1 MTTLFKTLKDDWSI
15 SATVAGFLAVL
26 ISYSGPLIIFFQAA
40 QKAEVSNAMMVSWI
54 WGISIGAAVAGI
66 FLSIKFK
73 VPVITAWSAP
83 GTALLVTLFPHIS
96 LNEAIAAY
104 ITTAIV
110 IFFIGITGYFD
121 KLLKW
126 IPQDVAAGMM
136 AGILFQFGVGLFTA
150 SDSMPIIV
158 FSMLLIFLI
167 AKRLTPRYAMI
178 WVLITGIVLSLA
190 LGKMNPVTFDFNLAI
205 PQWITPEWTWNA
217 TLNLTL
223 PLILV
228 SLTGQFL
235 PGMAIMR
242 LSGYDTPAKPIIT
255 ATSIASLAVACV
267 GGITIVLASITAAL
281 CMGKDAHELKEKRYI
296 AGIANGLFYI
306 LGGLFAGSIVMLFSL
321 LPKELVAALAGLAL
335 LGAIATNISAAMK
348 SDEHRDA
355 ALITFLA
362 TASGMHFLGLSS
374 VFWGICIGVIAH
386 LILSKKPTLTPSD
399 TQFVP
404 NVQALDQPVQ
414 NIQLQNIQPKDDR
427 SSPQTTSSSIIS
439 KANGS

>member
-1 MTTLFKTLKDDWSI
+1 MATLFKTLKNDWSI

-40 QKAEVSNAMMVSWI
+40 QRAHVSTDMMVSWI
-54 WGISIGAAVAGI
+54 WGISIGAAVSGI
-66 FLSIKFK
+66 YLSIKYK
-73 VPVITAWSAP
+73 TPVITAWSAP
-83 GTALLVTLFPHIS
+83 GTALLVTLFPNIS
-96 LNEAIAAY
+96 LNEAVAAY
-104 ITTAIV
+104 ITSAIV
-110 IFFIGITGYFD
+110 IFLIGITGYFD
-121 KLLKW
+121 RLLKW

-136 AGILFQFGVGLFTA
+136 AGILFQFGISLFIA
-150 SDSMPIIV
+150 SDSMPLIV
-158 FSMLLIFLI
+158 FSMLIVFLI
-167 AKRLTPRYAMI
+167 AKRLMPRYTMI
-178 WVLITGIVLSLA
+178 WVLAAGVLLSLI
-190 LGKMNPVTFDFNLAI
+190 LGKMNPVDVSFNLAI
-205 PQWITPEWTWNA
+205 PQWISPEWTWNS
-217 TLNLTL
+217 TLNLAV

-235 PGMAIMR
+235 PGMAIMK

-296 AGIANGLFYI
+296 AGIANGIFYI

-335 LGAIATNISAAMK
+335 LGAIATNISVAIK
-348 SDEHRDA
+348 NDGQRDA

-362 TASGMHFLGLSS
+362 SASGMHFLGLSS

-386 LILSKKPTLTPSD
+386 FILTP
-399 TQFVP
+399 
-404 NVQALDQPVQ
+404 
-414 NIQLQNIQPKDDR
+414 R
-427 SSPQTTSSSIIS
+427 STPAT
-439 KANGS
+439 N

>member
-1 MTTLFKTLKDDWSI
+1 MATLFRTLKADWSI

-40 QKAEVSNAMMVSWI
+40 QQANVSSAMMISWI

-66 FLSIKFK
+66 YLSIRYKT
-73 VPVITAWSAP
+73 PVITAWSAP

-96 LNEAIAAY
+96 LNEAVSAY
-104 ITTAIV
+104 ITSALV
-110 IFFIGITGYFD
+110 IFAIGATGYFD

-136 AGILFQFGVGLFTA
+136 AGILFQFGLGLFKAT
-150 SDSMPIIV
+150 DSMPIIV
-158 FSMLLIFLI
+158 FGMLGVYLI
-167 AKRLTPRYAMI
+167 AKRLSPRYAMI
-178 WVLITGIVLSLA
+178 WVLVSGIGLSLI
-190 LGKMNPVTFDFNLAI
+190 LGKMNPVEMNFSLAI
-205 PQWITPEWTWNA
+205 PQFIMPEWSWNS
-217 TLNLTL
+217 TLNLTI

-228 SLTGQFL
+228 SLSGQFL
-235 PGMAIMR
+235 PGMAIMK
-242 LSGYDTPAKPIIT
+242 LSGYDTPAKPIISV
-255 ATSIASLAVACV
+255 TSIASLAVACV

-281 CMGKDAHELKEKRYI
+281 CMGKDAHELKDKRYI
-296 AGIANGLFYI
+296 AGIANGIFYI

-335 LGAIATNISAAMK
+335 LGAIATNISMAMK
-348 SDEHRDA
+348 NDAQRDA

-386 LILSKKPTLTPSD
+386 LVLSKHEPITAAVAS
-399 TQFVP
+399 TQ
-404 NVQALDQPVQ
+404 
-414 NIQLQNIQPKDDR
+414 
-427 SSPQTTSSSIIS
+427 SSKS
-439 KANGS
+439 

>member
-1 MTTLFKTLKDDWSI
+1 MATLLKTLKNDWSI

-40 QKAEVSNAMMVSWI
+40 QRAHVSTDMMVSWI
-54 WGISIGAAVAGI
+54 WGISIGAAVSGI
-66 FLSIKFK
+66 YLSIKYK
-73 VPVITAWSAP
+73 TPVITAWSAP
-83 GTALLVTLFPHIS
+83 GTALLVTLFPNIS
-96 LNEAIAAY
+96 LNEAVAAY
-104 ITTAIV
+104 ITSAIV
-110 IFFIGITGYFD
+110 IFLIGVTGYFD

-136 AGILFQFGVGLFTA
+136 AGILFQFGIGLFTA
-150 SDSMPIIV
+150 SDSMPFIV
-158 FSMLLIFLI
+158 FSMLIVFLI
-167 AKRLTPRYAMI
+167 AKRLMPRYTMI
-178 WVLITGIVLSLA
+178 WVLAAGVLLSLF
-190 LGKMNPVTFDFNLAI
+190 LGKMNPVDVSFNLAI
-205 PQWITPEWTWNA
+205 PQWISPEWTWNS
-217 TLNLTL
+217 TLNLAV

-235 PGMAIMR
+235 PGMAIMK

-255 ATSIASLAVACV
+255 VTSIASLAVACV

-296 AGIANGLFYI
+296 AGIANGIFYI

-335 LGAIATNISAAMK
+335 LGAIATNISVAMK
-348 SDEHRDA
+348 NDSQRDA

-362 TASGMHFLGLSS
+362 TASSMHFLGLSS

-386 LILSKKPTLTPSD
+386 FILTP
-399 TQFVP
+399 
-404 NVQALDQPVQ
+404 
-414 NIQLQNIQPKDDR
+414 R
-427 SSPQTTSSSIIS
+427 STPTT
-439 KANGS
+439 

>member
-1 MTTLFKTLKDDWSI
+1 MATLLKTLKNDWSI

-40 QKAEVSNAMMVSWI
+40 QRAHVSTDMMVSWI
-54 WGISIGAAVAGI
+54 WGISIGAAVSGI
-66 FLSIKFK
+66 YLSIKYK
-73 VPVITAWSAP
+73 TPVITAWSAP

-96 LNEAIAAY
+96 LNEAVAAY
-104 ITTAIV
+104 ITSAIV
-110 IFFIGITGYFD
+110 IFLIGITGYFD

-136 AGILFQFGVGLFTA
+136 AGILFQFGIGLFTA
-150 SDSMPIIV
+150 SDSMPFIV
-158 FSMLLIFLI
+158 FSMLIVFLI
-167 AKRLTPRYAMI
+167 AKRLMPRYTMI
-178 WVLITGIVLSLA
+178 WVLAAGVLLSLI
-190 LGKMNPVTFDFNLAI
+190 LGKMNPVDVSFSLAI
-205 PQWITPEWTWNA
+205 PQWISPEWTWNS
-217 TLNLTL
+217 TLNLAV

-235 PGMAIMR
+235 PGMAIMK
-242 LSGYDTPAKPIIT
+242 LSGYDTPAKPIISV
-255 ATSIASLAVACV
+255 TSIASLVVACV

-296 AGIANGLFYI
+296 AGIANGIFYI

-335 LGAIATNISAAMK
+335 LGAIATNISVAMK
-348 SDEHRDA
+348 NDNQRDA

-386 LILSKKPTLTPSD
+386 FILTP
-399 TQFVP
+399 
-404 NVQALDQPVQ
+404 
-414 NIQLQNIQPKDDR
+414 R
-427 SSPQTTSSSIIS
+427 STPAT
-439 KANGS
+439 N

>member
-1 MTTLFKTLKDDWSI
+1 MEAITHGNLFKTLKNDWSI

-40 QKAEVSNAMMVSWI
+40 QRAHVSTDMMVSWI
-54 WGISIGAAVAGI
+54 WGISIGAAVSGI
-66 FLSIKFK
+66 YLSIKYK
-73 VPVITAWSAP
+73 TPVITAWSAP
-83 GTALLVTLFPHIS
+83 GTALLVTLFPNIS
-96 LNEAIAAY
+96 LNEAVAAY
-104 ITTAIV
+104 ITSAIV
-110 IFFIGITGYFD
+110 IFLIGITGYFD

-136 AGILFQFGVGLFTA
+136 AGILFQFGISLFTA
-150 SDSMPIIV
+150 SDSMPLIV
-158 FSMLLIFLI
+158 FSMLIVFLI
-167 AKRLTPRYAMI
+167 AKRLMPRYTMI
-178 WVLITGIVLSLA
+178 WVLAAGVLLSLI
-190 LGKMNPVTFDFNLAI
+190 LGKMNPVDVSFNLAI
-205 PQWITPEWTWNA
+205 PQWISPEWTWNS
-217 TLNLTL
+217 TLNLAV

-235 PGMAIMR
+235 PGMAIMK

-255 ATSIASLAVACV
+255 ATSIASLAVACI

-296 AGIANGLFYI
+296 AGIANGIFYI

-335 LGAIATNISAAMK
+335 LGAIATNISVAMK
-348 SDEHRDA
+348 NDSQRDA

-386 LILSKKPTLTPSD
+386 FILTP
-399 TQFVP
+399 
-404 NVQALDQPVQ
+404 
-414 NIQLQNIQPKDDR
+414 R
-427 SSPQTTSSSIIS
+427 STPAT
-439 KANGS
+439 N

>member
-1 MTTLFKTLKDDWSI
+1 MATLFKTLKNDWSI

-40 QKAEVSNAMMVSWI
+40 QRAHVSTDMMVSWI
-54 WGISIGAAVAGI
+54 WGISISAAVSGI
-66 FLSIKFK
+66 YLSIKYK
-73 VPVITAWSAP
+73 TPVITAWSAP
-83 GTALLVTLFPHIS
+83 GTALLVTLFPNIS
-96 LNEAIAAY
+96 LNEAVAAY
-104 ITTAIV
+104 ITSAIV
-110 IFFIGITGYFD
+110 IFLIGITGYFD

-136 AGILFQFGVGLFTA
+136 AGILFQFGISLFTA
-150 SDSMPIIV
+150 SDSMPLIV
-158 FSMLLIFLI
+158 FSMLIVFLI
-167 AKRLTPRYAMI
+167 AKRLMPRYTMI
-178 WVLITGIVLSLA
+178 WVLAAGVLLSLI
-190 LGKMNPVTFDFNLAI
+190 LGKMNPVDVNFNLAI
-205 PQWITPEWTWNA
+205 PQWISPEWTWNS
-217 TLNLTL
+217 TLNLAV

-235 PGMAIMR
+235 PGMAIMK

-296 AGIANGLFYI
+296 AGIANGIFYI

-335 LGAIATNISAAMK
+335 LGAIATNISVAMK
-348 SDEHRDA
+348 NDGQRDA

-362 TASGMHFLGLSS
+362 SASGMHFLGLSS

-386 LILSKKPTLTPSD
+386 FILTP
-399 TQFVP
+399 
-404 NVQALDQPVQ
+404 
-414 NIQLQNIQPKDDR
+414 R
-427 SSPQTTSSSIIS
+427 STPAT
-439 KANGS
+439 N

>member
-1 MTTLFKTLKDDWSI
+1 MAHLFKTLKEDWSI

-40 QKAEVSNAMMVSWI
+40 QKANVSPNMMISWI

-66 FLSIKFK
+66 YLSINYK

-83 GTALLVTLFPHIS
+83 GTALLVTLFPNIS
-96 LNEAIAAY
+96 LNEAVAAY
-104 ITTAIV
+104 ITAALI
-110 IFFIGITGYFD
+110 ILFIGLSGYFD

-126 IPQDVAAGMM
+126 IPHSIAAGMM
-136 AGILFQFGVGLFTA
+136 AGILFQFGLGLF
-150 SDSMPIIV
+150 DSTNSLPLIV
-158 FSMLLIFLI
+158 FSMLLAFLI
-167 AKRLTPRYAMI
+167 SKRLSPRYSMI
-178 WVLITGIVLSLA
+178 WVLLTGTILSLI
-190 LGKMNPVTFDFNLAI
+190 LGKMNPVNVDFNFAI
-205 PQWITPEWTWNA
+205 PQWINPEWSMNGM
-217 TLNLTL
+217 LNLAL

-228 SLTGQFL
+228 SLSGQFL

-296 AGIANGLFYI
+296 AGIANGIFYI

-335 LGAIATNISAAMK
+335 LGPIAINISVAMK
-348 SDEHRDA
+348 DESERDA
-355 ALITFLA
+355 ALITFLV

-374 VFWGICIGVIAH
+374 VFWGICIGVLAH
-386 LILSKKPTLTPSD
+386 FILRKPETVIPHNELTNHPSD
-399 TQFVP
+399 
-404 NVQALDQPVQ
+404 
-414 NIQLQNIQPKDDR
+414 
-427 SSPQTTSSSIIS
+427 S
-439 KANGS
+439 K

>member
-1 MTTLFKTLKDDWSI
+1 MATLFKTLKNDWSI

-40 QKAEVSNAMMVSWI
+40 QRAHVSTDMMVSWI
-54 WGISIGAAVAGI
+54 WGISIGAADSGI
-66 FLSIKFK
+66 YLSIKYK
-73 VPVITAWSAP
+73 TPVITAWSAP
-83 GTALLVTLFPHIS
+83 GTALLVTLFPNIS
-96 LNEAIAAY
+96 LNEAVAAY
-104 ITTAIV
+104 ITSAIV
-110 IFFIGITGYFD
+110 IFLIGITGYFD

-136 AGILFQFGVGLFTA
+136 AGILFQFGISLFTA
-150 SDSMPIIV
+150 SDSMPLIV
-158 FSMLLIFLI
+158 FSMLIVFLI
-167 AKRLTPRYAMI
+167 AKRLMPRYTMI
-178 WVLITGIVLSLA
+178 WVLAAGVLLSLI
-190 LGKMNPVTFDFNLAI
+190 LGKMNPVDVNFNLAI
-205 PQWITPEWTWNA
+205 PQWISPEWTWNS
-217 TLNLTL
+217 TLNLAV

-235 PGMAIMR
+235 PGMAIMK

-296 AGIANGLFYI
+296 AGIANGIFYI

-335 LGAIATNISAAMK
+335 LGAIATNISVAMK
-348 SDEHRDA
+348 NDGQRDA

-362 TASGMHFLGLSS
+362 SASGMHFLGLSS

-386 LILSKKPTLTPSD
+386 FILTP
-399 TQFVP
+399 
-404 NVQALDQPVQ
+404 
-414 NIQLQNIQPKDDR
+414 R
-427 SSPQTTSSSIIS
+427 STPAT
-439 KANGS
+439 N

>member
-1 MTTLFKTLKDDWSI
+1 MTTLFKSLKDDWSV

-40 QKAEVSNAMMVSWI
+40 QKANVSNAMMISWI

-96 LNEAIAAY
+96 LNEVVGAY
-104 ITTAIV
+104 ITSAIV
-110 IFFIGITGYFD
+110 IFLVGISGYFD

-126 IPQDVAAGMM
+126 IPHDIAAGMM
-136 AGILFQFGVGLFTA
+136 AGILVQFGLGLFKAT
-150 SDSMPIIV
+150 DTMPMIV
-158 FSMLLIFLI
+158 FGMLLCFLI
-167 AKRLTPRYAMI
+167 AKRFSPRYSMV
-178 WVLITGIVLSLA
+178 WVLVCGVVLSLIF
-190 LGKMNPVTFDFNLAI
+190 GKMNPVDVNFSIAI
-205 PQWITPEWTWNA
+205 PQFIMPEWTWSS
-217 TLNLTL
+217 TLNLAI

-235 PGMAIMR
+235 PGMAIFK
-242 LSGYDTPAKPIIT
+242 LSGYDVPAKPIISI
-255 ATSIASLAVACV
+255 TSIASLAVACV

-281 CMGKDAHELKEKRYI
+281 CTGEHAHELKEKRYI
-296 AGIANGLFYI
+296 AGIANGVFYI
-306 LGGLFAGSIVMLFSL
+306 LGGIFAGSIVMLFSM

-335 LGAIATNISAAMK
+335 LGAIATNITVAMK
-348 SDEHRDA
+348 SDEQRDS

-374 VFWGICIGVIAH
+374 VFWGICIGIIAH
-386 LILSKKPTLTPSD
+386 LILTKRKA
-399 TQFVP
+399 
-404 NVQALDQPVQ
+404 QAIPL
-414 NIQLQNIQPKDDR
+414 
-427 SSPQTTSSSIIS
+427 PQSTSNE
-439 KANGS
+439 A

>member
-1 MTTLFKTLKDDWSI
+1 MATLFKTLKNDWSI

-40 QKAEVSNAMMVSWI
+40 QRAHVSTDIMVSWI
-54 WGISIGAAVAGI
+54 WGISIGAAVSGI
-66 FLSIKFK
+66 YLSIKHK
-73 VPVITAWSAP
+73 TPVITAWSAP
-83 GTALLVTLFPHIS
+83 GTALLVTLFPNIS
-96 LNEAIAAY
+96 LNEAVAAY
-104 ITTAIV
+104 ITSAIV
-110 IFFIGITGYFD
+110 IFLIGITGYFD

-136 AGILFQFGVGLFTA
+136 AGILFQFGISLFTA
-150 SDSMPIIV
+150 SDSMPFIV
-158 FSMLLIFLI
+158 FSMLIVFLI
-167 AKRLTPRYAMI
+167 AKRLMPRYTMI
-178 WVLITGIVLSLA
+178 WVLAAGVLLSLT
-190 LGKMNPVTFDFNLAI
+190 LGKMNPVDVSFSLAI
-205 PQWITPEWTWNA
+205 PQWISPEWTWNS
-217 TLNLTL
+217 TLNLAV

-235 PGMAIMR
+235 PGMAIMK

-296 AGIANGLFYI
+296 AGIANGIFYV

-335 LGAIATNISAAMK
+335 LGAIATNISVAMK
-348 SDEHRDA
+348 NDNQRDA

-386 LILSKKPTLTPSD
+386 FILTP
-399 TQFVP
+399 
-404 NVQALDQPVQ
+404 
-414 NIQLQNIQPKDDR
+414 R
-427 SSPQTTSSSIIS
+427 STPTT
-439 KANGS
+439 N

>member
-1 MTTLFKTLKDDWSI
+1 MATLFKTLKNDWSI

-40 QKAEVSNAMMVSWI
+40 QRAHVSTDMMVSWI
-54 WGISIGAAVAGI
+54 WGISIGAAVSGI
-66 FLSIKFK
+66 YLSIKYK
-73 VPVITAWSAP
+73 TPVITAWSAP
-83 GTALLVTLFPHIS
+83 GTALLVTLFPNIS
-96 LNEAIAAY
+96 LNEAVAAY
-104 ITTAIV
+104 ITSAIV
-110 IFFIGITGYFD
+110 IFLIGITGYFD

-136 AGILFQFGVGLFTA
+136 AGILFQFGISLFTA
-150 SDSMPIIV
+150 SDSMPLIV
-158 FSMLLIFLI
+158 FSMLIVFLI
-167 AKRLTPRYAMI
+167 AKRLMPRYTMI
-178 WVLITGIVLSLA
+178 WVLAAGVLLSLI
-190 LGKMNPVTFDFNLAI
+190 LGKMNPVDVSFSLAI
-205 PQWITPEWTWNA
+205 PQWISPEWTWNS
-217 TLNLTL
+217 TLNLAV

-235 PGMAIMR
+235 PGMAIMK

-296 AGIANGLFYI
+296 AGIANGIFYI

-335 LGAIATNISAAMK
+335 LGAIATNISVAMK
-348 SDEHRDA
+348 NDGQRDA

-362 TASGMHFLGLSS
+362 SASGMHFLGLSS

-386 LILSKKPTLTPSD
+386 FILTP
-399 TQFVP
+399 
-404 NVQALDQPVQ
+404 
-414 NIQLQNIQPKDDR
+414 R
-427 SSPQTTSSSIIS
+427 STPAT
-439 KANGS
+439 N

>member
-1 MTTLFKTLKDDWSI
+1 MATLLKTLKNDWSI

-40 QKAEVSNAMMVSWI
+40 QRAHVSTDMMVSWI
-54 WGISIGAAVAGI
+54 WGISIGAAVSGI
-66 FLSIKFK
+66 YLSIKYK
-73 VPVITAWSAP
+73 TPVITAWSAP
-83 GTALLVTLFPHIS
+83 GTALLVTLFPNVS
-96 LNEAIAAY
+96 LNEAVAAY
-104 ITTAIV
+104 ITSAIV
-110 IFFIGITGYFD
+110 IFLIGVTGYFD

-136 AGILFQFGVGLFTA
+136 AGILFQFGIGLFTA
-150 SDSMPIIV
+150 SDSMPFIV
-158 FSMLLIFLI
+158 FSMLIVFLI
-167 AKRLTPRYAMI
+167 AKRLMPRYTMI
-178 WVLITGIVLSLA
+178 WVLAAGVLLSLI
-190 LGKMNPVTFDFNLAI
+190 LGKMNPVDVSFSLAI
-205 PQWITPEWTWNA
+205 PQWISPEWTWSS
-217 TLNLTL
+217 TLNLAV

-235 PGMAIMR
+235 PGMAIMK

-255 ATSIASLAVACV
+255 VTSIASLAVACI

-296 AGIANGLFYI
+296 AGIANGIFYI

-335 LGAIATNISAAMK
+335 LGAIATNISVAMK
-348 SDEHRDA
+348 NDSQRDA

-386 LILSKKPTLTPSD
+386 FILTP
-399 TQFVP
+399 
-404 NVQALDQPVQ
+404 
-414 NIQLQNIQPKDDR
+414 R
-427 SSPQTTSSSIIS
+427 STPAT
-439 KANGS
+439 N

>member
-1 MTTLFKTLKDDWSI
+1 MATLFKTLKNDWSI

-40 QKAEVSNAMMVSWI
+40 QRAHVSTDMMVSWI
-54 WGISIGAAVAGI
+54 WGISIGAAVSGI
-66 FLSIKFK
+66 YLSIKYK
-73 VPVITAWSAP
+73 TPVITAWSAP
-83 GTALLVTLFPHIS
+83 GTALLVTLFPNIS
-96 LNEAIAAY
+96 LNEAVAAY
-104 ITTAIV
+104 ITSAIV
-110 IFFIGITGYFD
+110 IFLIGITGYFD

-136 AGILFQFGVGLFTA
+136 AGILFQFGISLFTA
-150 SDSMPIIV
+150 SDSMPLIV
-158 FSMLLIFLI
+158 FSMLIVFLV
-167 AKRLTPRYAMI
+167 AKRLMPRYTMI
-178 WVLITGIVLSLA
+178 WVLAAGVLLSLI
-190 LGKMNPVTFDFNLAI
+190 LGKMNPVDVSFNLAI
-205 PQWITPEWTWNA
+205 PQWISPEWTWNS
-217 TLNLTL
+217 TLNLAV

-235 PGMAIMR
+235 PGMAIMK

-296 AGIANGLFYI
+296 AGIANGIFYI

-335 LGAIATNISAAMK
+335 LGAIATNISVTMK
-348 SDEHRDA
+348 NDGQRDA

-362 TASGMHFLGLSS
+362 SASGMHFLGLSS

-386 LILSKKPTLTPSD
+386 FILTP
-399 TQFVP
+399 
-404 NVQALDQPVQ
+404 
-414 NIQLQNIQPKDDR
+414 R
-427 SSPQTTSSSIIS
+427 STPAT
-439 KANGS
+439 N

>member
-1 MTTLFKTLKDDWSI
+1 MVTLFKTLKNDWSI

-40 QKAEVSNAMMVSWI
+40 QKAQVSNTMMISWI
-54 WGISIGAAVAGI
+54 WGISIGAAIAGI
-66 FLSIKFK
+66 FLSIKYK

-83 GTALLVTLFPHIS
+83 GTALLVTLFPNIS
-96 LNEAIAAY
+96 LNEAVAAY
-104 ITTAIV
+104 ITSAVV
-110 IFFIGITGYFD
+110 IFLIGITGYFD

-136 AGILFQFGVGLFTA
+136 AGILFQFGLGLFTA
-150 SDSMPIIV
+150 TDTMPVIV
-158 FSMLLIFLI
+158 FGMLLVFLV
-167 AKRLTPRYAMI
+167 AKRFTPRYAMV
-178 WVLITGIVLSLA
+178 WVLVSGVLLSLF
-190 LGKMNPVTFDFNLAI
+190 LGQMNPVNVNFALAI
-205 PQWITPEWTWNA
+205 PQFIVPEWTWNS
-217 TLNLTL
+217 TLNLAI

-228 SLTGQFL
+228 SLSGQFL
-235 PGMAIMR
+235 PGMAIMK

-296 AGIANGLFYI
+296 AGIANGIFYI

-321 LPKELVAALAGLAL
+321 LPKELIAALAGLAL
-335 LGAIATNISAAMK
+335 LGAIATNISVAMK
-348 SDEHRDA
+348 NESHREA

-362 TASGMHFLGLSS
+362 TASGMQFLGLSS

-386 LILSKKPTLTPSD
+386 LVLTKRESN
-399 TQFVP
+399 TP
-404 NVQALDQPVQ
+404 NP
-414 NIQLQNIQPKDDR
+414 
-427 SSPQTTSSSIIS
+427 SSSQSS
-439 KANGS
+439 KN

>member
-1 MTTLFKTLKDDWSI
+1 MATLLKTLKNDWSI

-40 QKAEVSNAMMVSWI
+40 QRAHVSTDMMVSWI
-54 WGISIGAAVAGI
+54 WGISIGAAVSGI
-66 FLSIKFK
+66 YLSIKYK
-73 VPVITAWSAP
+73 TPVITAWSAP
-83 GTALLVTLFPHIS
+83 GTALLVTLFPNVS
-96 LNEAIAAY
+96 LNEAVAAY
-104 ITTAIV
+104 ITSAIV
-110 IFFIGITGYFD
+110 IFLIGVTGYFD

-136 AGILFQFGVGLFTA
+136 AGILFQFGISLFTA
-150 SDSMPIIV
+150 SDSMPFIV
-158 FSMLLIFLI
+158 FSMLIVFLI
-167 AKRLTPRYAMI
+167 AKRLMPRYTMI
-178 WVLITGIVLSLA
+178 WVLAAGVLLSLI
-190 LGKMNPVTFDFNLAI
+190 LGKMNPVDVSFSLAI
-205 PQWITPEWTWNA
+205 PQWISPEWTWNS
-217 TLNLTL
+217 TLNLAV

-235 PGMAIMR
+235 PGMAIMK

-255 ATSIASLAVACV
+255 VTSIASLAVACV

-296 AGIANGLFYI
+296 AGIANGIFYI

-335 LGAIATNISAAMK
+335 LGAIATNISVAMK
-348 SDEHRDA
+348 NDNQRDA

-386 LILSKKPTLTPSD
+386 FILTP
-399 TQFVP
+399 
-404 NVQALDQPVQ
+404 
-414 NIQLQNIQPKDDR
+414 R
-427 SSPQTTSSSIIS
+427 STPTT
-439 KANGS
+439 N

>member
-1 MTTLFKTLKDDWSI
+1 MAPLLKTLKNDWSI

-40 QKAEVSNAMMVSWI
+40 QRAHVSTDMMVSWI
-54 WGISIGAAVAGI
+54 WGISIGAAVSGI
-66 FLSIKFK
+66 YLSMKYK
-73 VPVITAWSAP
+73 TPVITAWSAP
-83 GTALLVTLFPHIS
+83 GTALLVTLFPHVS
-96 LNEAIAAY
+96 LNEAVAAY
-104 ITTAIV
+104 ITSAIV
-110 IFFIGITGYFD
+110 IFLIGVTGYFD

-136 AGILFQFGVGLFTA
+136 AGILFQFGIGLFTA
-150 SDSMPIIV
+150 SDSMPFIV
-158 FSMLLIFLI
+158 FSMLIVFLI
-167 AKRLTPRYAMI
+167 AKRLMPRYTMI
-178 WVLITGIVLSLA
+178 WVLAAGVLLSLI
-190 LGKMNPVTFDFNLAI
+190 LGKMNPVDVSFSLAI
-205 PQWITPEWTWNA
+205 PQWISPEWTWNS
-217 TLNLTL
+217 TLNLAV

-235 PGMAIMR
+235 PGMAIMK

-255 ATSIASLAVACV
+255 VTSIASLAVACV

-296 AGIANGLFYI
+296 AGIANGIFYI

-335 LGAIATNISAAMK
+335 LGAIATNISVAMK
-348 SDEHRDA
+348 NDSQRDA

-386 LILSKKPTLTPSD
+386 FILTP
-399 TQFVP
+399 
-404 NVQALDQPVQ
+404 
-414 NIQLQNIQPKDDR
+414 R
-427 SSPQTTSSSIIS
+427 STPAT
-439 KANGS
+439 N

>member
-1 MTTLFKTLKDDWSI
+1 MATLFKTLKNDWSI

-40 QKAEVSNAMMVSWI
+40 QRAHVSTDMMVSWI
-54 WGISIGAAVAGI
+54 WGISIGAAISGI
-66 FLSIKFK
+66 YLSIKYK
-73 VPVITAWSAP
+73 TPVITAWSAP
-83 GTALLVTLFPHIS
+83 GTALLVTLFPNVS
-96 LNEAIAAY
+96 LNEAVAAY
-104 ITTAIV
+104 ITSAIV
-110 IFFIGITGYFD
+110 IFLIGVTGYFD

-136 AGILFQFGVGLFTA
+136 AGILFQFGISLFTA
-150 SDSMPIIV
+150 SDSMPLIV
-158 FSMLLIFLI
+158 FSMLIVFLI
-167 AKRLTPRYAMI
+167 AKRLMPRYTMI
-178 WVLITGIVLSLA
+178 WVLAAGVLLSLI
-190 LGKMNPVTFDFNLAI
+190 LGKMNPVDVSFNLAI
-205 PQWITPEWTWNA
+205 PQWISPEWTWNS
-217 TLNLTL
+217 TLNLAI

-235 PGMAIMR
+235 PGMAIMK

-296 AGIANGLFYI
+296 AGIANGIFYI

-335 LGAIATNISAAMK
+335 LGAIATNISVAMK
-348 SDEHRDA
+348 NDGQRDA

-362 TASGMHFLGLSS
+362 SASGMHFLGLSS

-386 LILSKKPTLTPSD
+386 FILTP
-399 TQFVP
+399 
-404 NVQALDQPVQ
+404 
-414 NIQLQNIQPKDDR
+414 R
-427 SSPQTTSSSIIS
+427 STPAT
-439 KANGS
+439 N

>member
-1 MTTLFKTLKDDWSI
+1 MATLLKTLKNDWSI

-40 QKAEVSNAMMVSWI
+40 QRAHVSTDMMVSWI
-54 WGISIGAAVAGI
+54 WGISIGAAVSGI
-66 FLSIKFK
+66 YLSIKYK
-73 VPVITAWSAP
+73 TPVITAWSAP
-83 GTALLVTLFPHIS
+83 GTALLVTLFPNVS
-96 LNEAIAAY
+96 LNEAVAAY
-104 ITTAIV
+104 ITSAIV
-110 IFFIGITGYFD
+110 IFLIGVTGYFD

-136 AGILFQFGVGLFTA
+136 AGILFQFGIGLFTA
-150 SDSMPIIV
+150 SDSMPFIV
-158 FSMLLIFLI
+158 FSMLIVFLI
-167 AKRLTPRYAMI
+167 AKRLMPRYTMI
-178 WVLITGIVLSLA
+178 WVLAAGVLLSLI
-190 LGKMNPVTFDFNLAI
+190 LGKMNPVDVSFSLAI
-205 PQWITPEWTWNA
+205 PQWISPEWTWNS
-217 TLNLTL
+217 TLNLAV

-235 PGMAIMR
+235 PGMAIMK

-255 ATSIASLAVACV
+255 VTSITSLAVACV

-296 AGIANGLFYI
+296 AGIANGIFYI

-335 LGAIATNISAAMK
+335 LGAIATNISVAMK
-348 SDEHRDA
+348 NDRQRDA

-386 LILSKKPTLTPSD
+386 FILTP
-399 TQFVP
+399 
-404 NVQALDQPVQ
+404 
-414 NIQLQNIQPKDDR
+414 R
-427 SSPQTTSSSIIS
+427 SAPLT
-439 KANGS
+439 N

>member
-1 MTTLFKTLKDDWSI
+1 MATLFKTLKNDWSI

-40 QKAEVSNAMMVSWI
+40 QRAHVSTDMMVSWI

-66 FLSIKFK
+66 YLSIKYK
-73 VPVITAWSAP
+73 TPVITAWSAP
-83 GTALLVTLFPHIS
+83 GTALLVTLFPNIS
-96 LNEAIAAY
+96 LNEAVAAY
-104 ITTAIV
+104 ITSAIV
-110 IFFIGITGYFD
+110 IFLIGITGYFD

-136 AGILFQFGVGLFTA
+136 AGILFQFGISLFTA
-150 SDSMPIIV
+150 SDSMPLIV
-158 FSMLLIFLI
+158 FSMLIVFLV
-167 AKRLTPRYAMI
+167 AKRLMPRYTMI
-178 WVLITGIVLSLA
+178 WVLAAGVLLSLI
-190 LGKMNPVTFDFNLAI
+190 LGKMNPVDVSFNLAI
-205 PQWITPEWTWNA
+205 PQWISPEWTWNS
-217 TLNLTL
+217 TLNLAV

-235 PGMAIMR
+235 PGMAIMK

-296 AGIANGLFYI
+296 AGIANGIFYI

-335 LGAIATNISAAMK
+335 LGAIATNISVAMK
-348 SDEHRDA
+348 NDGQRDA

-362 TASGMHFLGLSS
+362 SASGMHFLGLSS

-386 LILSKKPTLTPSD
+386 FILTP
-399 TQFVP
+399 
-404 NVQALDQPVQ
+404 
-414 NIQLQNIQPKDDR
+414 R
-427 SSPQTTSSSIIS
+427 STPAT
-439 KANGS
+439 N

>member
-1 MTTLFKTLKDDWSI
+1 MATLFKTLKNDWSI

-40 QKAEVSNAMMVSWI
+40 QRAHVSTDMMVSWI
-54 WGISIGAAVAGI
+54 WGISIGAAVSGI
-66 FLSIKFK
+66 YLSIKYK
-73 VPVITAWSAP
+73 TPVITAWSAP
-83 GTALLVTLFPHIS
+83 GTALLVTLFPNIS
-96 LNEAIAAY
+96 LNEAVAAY
-104 ITTAIV
+104 ITSAIV
-110 IFFIGITGYFD
+110 IFLIGITGYFD

-136 AGILFQFGVGLFTA
+136 AGILFQFGISLFTA
-150 SDSMPIIV
+150 SDSMPLIV
-158 FSMLLIFLI
+158 FSMLIVFLI
-167 AKRLTPRYAMI
+167 AKRLMPRYTMI
-178 WVLITGIVLSLA
+178 WVLAAGVLLSLI
-190 LGKMNPVTFDFNLAI
+190 LGKMNPVDVSFNFAI
-205 PQWITPEWTWNA
+205 PQWISPEWTWNS
-217 TLNLTL
+217 TLNLAV

-235 PGMAIMR
+235 PGMAIMK

-296 AGIANGLFYI
+296 AGIANGIFYI

-335 LGAIATNISAAMK
+335 LGAIATNISVAMK
-348 SDEHRDA
+348 NDGQRDA

-362 TASGMHFLGLSS
+362 SASGMHFLGLSS

-386 LILSKKPTLTPSD
+386 FILTP
-399 TQFVP
+399 
-404 NVQALDQPVQ
+404 
-414 NIQLQNIQPKDDR
+414 R
-427 SSPQTTSSSIIS
+427 STPAT
-439 KANGS
+439 N

>member
-1 MTTLFKTLKDDWSI
+1 MATLLKTLKNDWSI

-40 QKAEVSNAMMVSWI
+40 QRAHVSTDMMVSWI
-54 WGISIGAAVAGI
+54 WGISIGAAVSGI
-66 FLSIKFK
+66 YLSIKYK
-73 VPVITAWSAP
+73 TPVITAWSAP
-83 GTALLVTLFPHIS
+83 GTALLVTLFPNVS
-96 LNEAIAAY
+96 LNEAVAAY
-104 ITTAIV
+104 ITSAIV
-110 IFFIGITGYFD
+110 IFLIGVTGYFD

-136 AGILFQFGVGLFTA
+136 AGILFQFGIGLFTA
-150 SDSMPIIV
+150 SDSMPFIV
-158 FSMLLIFLI
+158 FSMLIVFLI
-167 AKRLTPRYAMI
+167 AKRLMPRYTMI
-178 WVLITGIVLSLA
+178 WVLAAGVLLSLI
-190 LGKMNPVTFDFNLAI
+190 LGKMNPVDVSFSLAI
-205 PQWITPEWTWNA
+205 PQWISPEWTWNS
-217 TLNLTL
+217 TLNLAL

-235 PGMAIMR
+235 PGMAIMK
-242 LSGYDTPAKPIIT
+242 LSGYDTPAKPIISV
-255 ATSIASLAVACV
+255 TSIASLAVACV

-296 AGIANGLFYI
+296 AGIANGIFYI

-335 LGAIATNISAAMK
+335 LGAIATNISVAMRND
-348 SDEHRDA
+348 SQRDA

-386 LILSKKPTLTPSD
+386 FILTP
-399 TQFVP
+399 
-404 NVQALDQPVQ
+404 
-414 NIQLQNIQPKDDR
+414 R
-427 SSPQTTSSSIIS
+427 STPAT
-439 KANGS
+439 N

>member
-1 MTTLFKTLKDDWSI
+1 MATLLKTLKNDWSI

-40 QKAEVSNAMMVSWI
+40 QRAHVSTDMMVSWI
-54 WGISIGAAVAGI
+54 WGISIGAAVSGI
-66 FLSIKFK
+66 YLSIKYK
-73 VPVITAWSAP
+73 TPVITAWSAP

-96 LNEAIAAY
+96 LHEAVAAY
-104 ITTAIV
+104 ITSAVV
-110 IFFIGITGYFD
+110 IFLIGITGYFD

-136 AGILFQFGVGLFTA
+136 AGILFQFGIGLFTA
-150 SDSMPIIV
+150 SDSMPFIV
-158 FSMLLIFLI
+158 FSMLIVFLI
-167 AKRLTPRYAMI
+167 AKRLMPRYTMI
-178 WVLITGIVLSLA
+178 WVLGAGVLLSLI
-190 LGKMNPVTFDFNLAI
+190 LGKMNPVDVSFSLAI
-205 PQWITPEWTWNA
+205 PQWISPEWTWNS
-217 TLNLTL
+217 TLNLAL

-235 PGMAIMR
+235 PGMAIMK
-242 LSGYDTPAKPIIT
+242 LSGYDTPAKPIISV
-255 ATSIASLAVACV
+255 TSIASLAVACV

-296 AGIANGLFYI
+296 AGIANGIFYI

-335 LGAIATNISAAMK
+335 LGAIATNISVAMRND
-348 SDEHRDA
+348 SQRDA

-386 LILSKKPTLTPSD
+386 FILTPRS
-399 TQFVP
+399 T
-404 NVQALDQPVQ
+404 PVT
-414 NIQLQNIQPKDDR
+414 N
-427 SSPQTTSSSIIS
+427 
-439 KANGS
+439 

>member
-1 MTTLFKTLKDDWSI
+1 MATLLKTLKNDWSI

-40 QKAEVSNAMMVSWI
+40 QRAHVSTDMMVSWI
-54 WGISIGAAVAGI
+54 WGISIGAAVSGI
-66 FLSIKFK
+66 YLSIKYK
-73 VPVITAWSAP
+73 TPVITAWSAP

-96 LNEAIAAY
+96 LNEAVAAY
-104 ITTAIV
+104 ITSAIV
-110 IFFIGITGYFD
+110 IFLIGVTGYFD

-136 AGILFQFGVGLFTA
+136 AGILFQFGIGLFTA
-150 SDSMPIIV
+150 SDSMPFIV
-158 FSMLLIFLI
+158 FSMLIVFLI
-167 AKRLTPRYAMI
+167 AKRLMPRYTMI
-178 WVLITGIVLSLA
+178 WVLAAGVLLSLI
-190 LGKMNPVTFDFNLAI
+190 LGKMNPVDVSFSLAI
-205 PQWITPEWTWNA
+205 PQWISPEWTWNS
-217 TLNLTL
+217 TLNLAV

-235 PGMAIMR
+235 PGMAIMK

-255 ATSIASLAVACV
+255 VTSIASLAVACV

-296 AGIANGLFYI
+296 AGIANGIFYI

-335 LGAIATNISAAMK
+335 LGAIATNISVAMK
-348 SDEHRDA
+348 NDSQRDA

-386 LILSKKPTLTPSD
+386 FILTP
-399 TQFVP
+399 
-404 NVQALDQPVQ
+404 
-414 NIQLQNIQPKDDR
+414 R
-427 SSPQTTSSSIIS
+427 STPAT
-439 KANGS
+439 N

>member
-1 MTTLFKTLKDDWSI
+1 MATLFKTLKNDWSI

-40 QKAEVSNAMMVSWI
+40 QRAHVSTDMMVSWI
-54 WGISIGAAVAGI
+54 WGISIGAAVSGI
-66 FLSIKFK
+66 YLSIKYK
-73 VPVITAWSAP
+73 TPVITAWSAP
-83 GTALLVTLFPHIS
+83 GTALLVTLFPNIS
-96 LNEAIAAY
+96 LNEAVAAY
-104 ITTAIV
+104 ITSAIV
-110 IFFIGITGYFD
+110 IFLIGITGYFD

-136 AGILFQFGVGLFTA
+136 AGILFQFGIGLFTA
-150 SDSMPIIV
+150 SDSMPFIV
-158 FSMLLIFLI
+158 FSMLIVFLI
-167 AKRLTPRYAMI
+167 AKRLMPRYTMI
-178 WVLITGIVLSLA
+178 WVLAAGVLLSLI
-190 LGKMNPVTFDFNLAI
+190 LGKMNPVDVSFSLAI
-205 PQWITPEWTWNA
+205 PQWISPEWTWNS
-217 TLNLTL
+217 TLNLAI

-235 PGMAIMR
+235 PGMAIMK
-242 LSGYDTPAKPIIT
+242 LSGYNTPAKPIIT
-255 ATSIASLAVACV
+255 VTSIASLAVACV

-296 AGIANGLFYI
+296 AGIANGIFYI

-335 LGAIATNISAAMK
+335 LGAIATNISVAMK
-348 SDEHRDA
+348 NDNQRDA

-386 LILSKKPTLTPSD
+386 FILTP
-399 TQFVP
+399 
-404 NVQALDQPVQ
+404 
-414 NIQLQNIQPKDDR
+414 R
-427 SSPQTTSSSIIS
+427 STPTT
-439 KANGS
+439 N

>member
-1 MTTLFKTLKDDWSI
+1 MATLFKTLKNDWSI

-40 QKAEVSNAMMVSWI
+40 QRAHVSTDMMVSWI
-54 WGISIGAAVAGI
+54 WGISIGAAVSGI
-66 FLSIKFK
+66 YLSIKYK
-73 VPVITAWSAP
+73 TPVITAWSAP
-83 GTALLVTLFPHIS
+83 GTALLVTLFPNVS
-96 LNEAIAAY
+96 LNEAVAAY
-104 ITTAIV
+104 ITSAIV
-110 IFFIGITGYFD
+110 IFLIGVTGYFD

-136 AGILFQFGVGLFTA
+136 AGILFQFGIGLFTA
-150 SDSMPIIV
+150 SDSMPFIV
-158 FSMLLIFLI
+158 FSMLIVFLI
-167 AKRLTPRYAMI
+167 AKRLMPRYTMI
-178 WVLITGIVLSLA
+178 WVLAAGVLLSLI
-190 LGKMNPVTFDFNLAI
+190 LGKMNPVDVSFSLAI
-205 PQWITPEWTWNA
+205 PKWISPEWTWNS
-217 TLNLTL
+217 TLNLAV

-235 PGMAIMR
+235 PGMAIMK
-242 LSGYDTPAKPIIT
+242 LSSYDTPAKPIIT

-296 AGIANGLFYI
+296 AGIANGIFYI

-335 LGAIATNISAAMK
+335 LGAIATNISVAMK
-348 SDEHRDA
+348 NDSQRDA

-386 LILSKKPTLTPSD
+386 FILTPQS
-399 TQFVP
+399 TP
-404 NVQALDQPVQ
+404 
-414 NIQLQNIQPKDDR
+414 
-427 SSPQTTSSSIIS
+427 TT
-439 KANGS
+439 N

>member
-1 MTTLFKTLKDDWSI
+1 MATLLKTLKNDWSI

-40 QKAEVSNAMMVSWI
+40 QRAHVSTDMMVSWI
-54 WGISIGAAVAGI
+54 WGISIGAAVSGI
-66 FLSIKFK
+66 YLSIKYK
-73 VPVITAWSAP
+73 TPVITAWSAP
-83 GTALLVTLFPHIS
+83 GTALLVTLFPNVS
-96 LNEAIAAY
+96 LNEAVAAY
-104 ITTAIV
+104 ITSAIV
-110 IFFIGITGYFD
+110 IFLIGVTGYFD

-136 AGILFQFGVGLFTA
+136 AGILFQFGIGLFTA
-150 SDSMPIIV
+150 SDSMPFIV
-158 FSMLLIFLI
+158 FSMLIVFLI
-167 AKRLTPRYAMI
+167 AKRLIPRYTMI
-178 WVLITGIVLSLA
+178 WVLAAGVLLSLI
-190 LGKMNPVTFDFNLAI
+190 LGKMNPVDVSFSLAI
-205 PQWITPEWTWNA
+205 PQWISPEWTWNS
-217 TLNLTL
+217 TLNLAV

-235 PGMAIMR
+235 PGMAIMKI
-242 LSGYDTPAKPIIT
+242 SGYDTPAKPIIT
-255 ATSIASLAVACV
+255 VTSIASLAVACV

-296 AGIANGLFYI
+296 AGIANGIFYI

-335 LGAIATNISAAMK
+335 LGAIATNISVAMK
-348 SDEHRDA
+348 NDNQRDA

-386 LILSKKPTLTPSD
+386 FILTP
-399 TQFVP
+399 
-404 NVQALDQPVQ
+404 
-414 NIQLQNIQPKDDR
+414 R
-427 SSPQTTSSSIIS
+427 STPAT
-439 KANGS
+439 N